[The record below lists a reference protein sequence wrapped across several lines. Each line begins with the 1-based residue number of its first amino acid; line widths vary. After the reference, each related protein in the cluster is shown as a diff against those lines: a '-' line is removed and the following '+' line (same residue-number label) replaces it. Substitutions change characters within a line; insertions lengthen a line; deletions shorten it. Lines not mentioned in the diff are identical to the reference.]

1 MLGLTLLSVAVNFVR
16 GTKSFNSIIGI
27 DQCSVAGWGV
37 FVVFCII
44 CLIVSYKNTK
54 QLIHEQSLK
63 KKYGKGLCK
72 SDLLLEGG
80 TTLKLLSGALFGS
93 WMGVTFGLGGG
104 IVFNPIQIEMGVNP
118 IVASSSSMY
127 MIMLATFSSTVMY
140 IYNG

>member
-1 MLGLTLLSVAVNFVR
+1 
-16 GTKSFNSIIGI
+16 
-27 DQCSVAGWGV
+27 
-37 FVVFCII
+37 
-44 CLIVSYKNTK
+44 
-54 QLIHEQSLK
+54 LK

-72 SDLLLEGG
+72 SDLLLEGW
-80 TTLKLLSGALFGS
+80 TTFKLLSGALFGS
-93 WMGVTFGLGGG
+93 WIGVTFGLGGG